1 MSKVSALCLPQRSA
15 RTACFCAGARCRG
28 RRYGGRGCST
38 PAMAVLSYRCDRLQ
52 CESRSGSVCQAVVV
66 RSVKVVRLE
75 GVVEVQKEG
84 SKTALSAEHGPHL
97 LKSRWPILAGACFI
111 EVLERIET
119 NRFYSRNRSSTSS
132 MFRVIVVYMSKQL
145 RNGPNGYQMK
155 SQLNRQNHG
164 NHNSSANEHQHSPFS
179 REHEPLWPLWPA
191 VKLQLRDAS
200 LACAYRPTTCFAL
213 VRCASTQGRCLR
225 RVGVSPQ

>member
-1 MSKVSALCLPQRSA
+1 MRVQKWQCMSSGR
-15 RTACFCAGARCRG
+15 GAVGESGEVG
-28 RRYGGRGCST
+28 RRRGGPERGFENRAKCRARAT
-38 PAMAVLSYRCDRLQ
+38 PVEIEMANSCR
-52 CESRSGSVCQAVVV
+52 
-66 RSVKVVRLE
+66 
-75 GVVEVQKEG
+75 
-84 SKTALSAEHGPHL
+84 
-97 LKSRWPILAGACFI
+97 ACFI